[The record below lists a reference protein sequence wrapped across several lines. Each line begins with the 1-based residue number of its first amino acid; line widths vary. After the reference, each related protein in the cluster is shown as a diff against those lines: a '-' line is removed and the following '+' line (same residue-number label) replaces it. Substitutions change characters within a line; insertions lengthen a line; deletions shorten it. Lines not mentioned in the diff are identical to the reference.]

1 VCSTLSLP
9 NSATRQFNACMA
21 VNDPCATSI
30 NLLSIMQ
37 VNLYKQD
44 ALTSEEFFL
53 REKKLVLHLVEN
65 RDSVKFKVYAR
76 HDDYGDYLIKCRGC
90 YRGGYVASYKLLKSI
105 GPLDLLYS
113 VVAEQLLRTIAGV
126 YDRDREIIS
135 NLPRFR
141 RRHILTTDRIYG

>member
-1 VCSTLSLP
+1 
-9 NSATRQFNACMA
+9 
-21 VNDPCATSI
+21 
-30 NLLSIMQ
+30 MQ